1 MEYFDHKITSVHL
14 KRKAIL
20 YIRQSTMRQVYENAE
35 STLRQYALKEKL
47 LCFGWQEENITVIDC
62 DLGQS
67 GAESSGRDGFKQL
80 VADVGSGEVGVVAS
94 IECSRLSRSSRD
106 WGRLME
112 ICAITQT
119 VLIDDDGVYDPNNF
133 NDRLLLGLKGTMSE
147 AELHF
152 IHARMRGGALNKAKR
167 GELKVPLPIG
177 YVYDEIGTVIK
188 DPNLEIQNAVNLF
201 FEVFRI
207 CGSAHKMLSYY
218 RKNGYMIP
226 KNPDN
231 GFNSKEITWVYLSST
246 RAIDILHNPAYAG
259 IYAYGQHQQVHT
271 IDGRK
276 IRAKPLDEW
285 HVYIKGHHEGYISC
299 EEYERNQDKLAEN
312 NIFKASISP
321 PREGNALL
329 QGIVICGKCGAR
341 MSVRY
346 SVHGQKYVPYYACD
360 DRSRHYGS
368 GKLCQNVHGSGLDE
382 AISKLLME
390 RLTPMAVRNA
400 IQVQRELEQRR
411 ATSDNY
417 FILKVERARYDVEL
431 AKKRY
436 MNVDPSN
443 RLVAFELEKLWNLKM
458 NELVKVE
465 EELRNHENSKK
476 DETGI
481 SDVRKLL
488 ELPNNMKDIWKSG
501 NANIQDKKRILRCLI
516 ENITITKEGATI
528 RLGVCFKGGTC
539 TVLECINPPMKY
551 TTWTT
556 SDEVLDIIR
565 KESTCH
571 TPDEISEILTNAGY
585 KSGKG
590 GKLTAE
596 RVTYLQRTYEMPSY
610 TEYLHNEG
618 YLTAKEKAV
627 QLGIRL
633 AVLHQR
639 KNAGEFEGKVF
650 RSSGKGD
657 YMFAP
662 D

>member
-20 YIRQSTMRQVYENAE
+20 YIRQSTMRQVYENTE

-47 LCFGWQEENITVIDC
+47 IRFGWHEENITIIDC

-80 VADVGSGEVGVVAS
+80 VADVGSGEVGAVAS

-167 GELKVPLPIG
+167 GELKIPLPIG
-177 YVYDEIGTVIK
+177 YVYDETGTVVK
-188 DPNLEIQNAVNLF
+188 NPNLEIQNAVKLF
-201 FEVFRI
+201 FETFRI
-207 CGSAHKMLSYY
+207 CGSANKMISYY
-218 RKNGYMIP
+218 RKNGYKIP

-231 GFNSKEITWVYLSST
+231 GFKNKEIKWVYLSST
-246 RAIDILHNPAYAG
+246 RALDMLHNPAYAG

-271 IDGRK
+271 IEGLK
-276 IRAKPLDEW
+276 IKAKALNEW
-285 HVYIKGHHEGYISC
+285 HVYLKGHHEGYISC
-299 EEYERNQDKLAEN
+299 EEYERNQEKLTAN
-312 NIFKASISP
+312 NISRSFLSP

-329 QGIVICGKCGAR
+329 QGVVICGKCGAK

-346 SVHGQKYVPYYACD
+346 SVHGQKRVPYYACD
-360 DRSRHYGS
+360 DQAKHYTG
-368 GKLCQNVHGSGLDE
+368 GKLCQNVHGVSLDE
-382 AISKLLME
+382 AVSKLLLE
-390 RLTPMAVRNA
+390 RLTPMAIRNV
-400 IQVQRELEQRR
+400 IQVQEELKQRR
-411 ATSDNY
+411 AASDNY

-436 MNVDPSN
+436 MNVDPLN
-443 RLVAFELEKLWNLKM
+443 RLVAFELEKLWNQKM
-458 NELVKVE
+458 SELARSE
-465 EELRNHENSKK
+465 EELRNHENLKKNESK
-476 DETGI
+476 DL
-481 SDVRKLL
+481 DVRKLL
-488 ELPNNMKDIWKSG
+488 ELPGNMKEIWESR
-501 NANIQDKKRILRCLI
+501 NVSIQDKKRILRCLI
-516 ENITITKEGATI
+516 ENITITKEGSRI
-528 RLGVCFKGGTC
+528 QLGVLFKGGTS
-539 TVLECINPPMKY
+539 TVLECTNPPMKY

-556 SDEVLDIIR
+556 SEKVLDIIR
-565 KESTCH
+565 RESICH
-571 TPDEISEILTNAGY
+571 TSDEISKILNNMGY

-590 GKLTAE
+590 INFTPS
-596 RVTYLQRTYEMPSY
+596 RITYLQRTYGIPSY
-610 TEYLHNEG
+610 QKYLHNQG
-618 YLTAKEKAV
+618 YLTAREKAK
-627 QLGIRL
+627 QLGIKV
-633 AVLHQR
+633 AILHQM
-639 KNAGEFEGKVF
+639 KNAGKFEGKMF
-650 RSSGKGD
+650 RTSGKGN

-662 D
+662 S

>member
-1 MEYFDHKITSVHL
+1 M
-14 KRKAIL
+14 KAKIL
-20 YIRQSTMRQVYENAE
+20 YDRLDNDFIFSELSDIWAKYMVPVYDFLTENFKVRSMGLVCDFAEEITKVYSAVFPTDKILQQIIDSGTTDAMLFLHHPSIWDIRT
-35 STLRQYALKEKL
+35 TP
-47 LCFGWQEENITVIDC
+47 T
-62 DLGQS
+62 
-67 GAESSGRDGFKQL
+67 FKQ
-80 VADVGSGEVGVVAS
+80 
-94 IECSRLSRSSRD
+94 
-106 WGRLME
+106 M
-112 ICAITQT
+112 
-119 VLIDDDGVYDPNNF
+119 
-133 NDRLLLGLKGTMSE
+133 
-147 AELHF
+147 
-152 IHARMRGGALNKAKR
+152 
-167 GELKVPLPIG
+167 
-177 YVYDEIGTVIK
+177 
-188 DPNLEIQNAVNLF
+188 
-201 FEVFRI
+201 
-207 CGSAHKMLSYY
+207 
-218 RKNGYMIP
+218 
-226 KNPDN
+226 
-231 GFNSKEITWVYLSST
+231 
-246 RAIDILHNPAYAG
+246 NPALVKKL
-259 IYAYGQHQQVHT
+259 QE
-271 IDGRK
+271 RK
-276 IRAKPLDEW
+276 IL
-285 HVYIKGHHEGYISC
+285 I
-299 EEYERNQDKLAEN
+299 
-312 NIFKASISP
+312 
-321 PREGNALL
+321 
-329 QGIVICGKCGAR
+329 
-341 MSVRY
+341 
-346 SVHGQKYVPYYACD
+346 
-360 DRSRHYGS
+360 
-368 GKLCQNVHGSGLDE
+368 
-382 AISKLLME
+382 
-390 RLTPMAVRNA
+390 
-400 IQVQRELEQRR
+400 
-411 ATSDNY
+411 
-417 FILKVERARYDVEL
+417 
-431 AKKRY
+431 KRY
-436 MNVDPSN
+436 MNVGPSN